1 MRKVYKGNKF
11 LAVVPARGGSKGIHK
26 KNIVMVNGRE
36 LITYT
41 LDAAKGSKYLD
52 EIIVSTDSD
61 EIASV
66 AEREGIKV
74 MARPAELAQDESK
87 IIDVLLDVVHRLSGE
102 NYDYLVLLQ
111 PTQPLR
117 LPTHID
123 CAIEEMIDQNHT
135 SLVSVFPAKNHP
147 LLMRRM
153 DTDKKLTR
161 LIDKGSTVRR
171 QDFEKFY
178 VVNGTI
184 YINRIKDM
192 GPDTSL
198 NDNKYGFLMPSEF
211 DLDVDE
217 PEDLERLAQIIK
229 NSSAIN
235 ELVTD
240 NRKE

>member
-1 MRKVYKGNKF
+1 
-11 LAVVPARGGSKGIHK
+11 
-26 KNIVMVNGRE
+26 
-36 LITYT
+36 
-41 LDAAKGSKYLD
+41 
-52 EIIVSTDSD
+52 
-61 EIASV
+61 
-66 AEREGIKV
+66 
-74 MARPAELAQDESK
+74 
-87 IIDVLLDVVHRLSGE
+87 
-102 NYDYLVLLQ
+102 
-111 PTQPLR
+111 
-117 LPTHID
+117 
-123 CAIEEMIDQNHT
+123 MIDQNHT